1 MAGGPDILPVPG
13 APGRFL
19 NTVSGQPTIIEEI
32 FDDAV
37 FDTIEIP
44 AATALSNQEYL
55 FFDVSSNKKLNDAK
69 FGQNKRIPGSHML
82 KLAKIGLYVRQAYG
96 GAKVDGIDTI
106 LCFENGAYAFS
117 LGKRLVSEGPAWRY
131 PSGTGYYGVSTK
143 NDFSLIGLGV
153 PSPAAVPALAEQHE
167 ISDQMTLNAGLSFPT
182 RTWAAVAGQTIGTT
196 TGGLFVT
203 NTLQGVLR
211 KPVGV

>member
-1 MAGGPDILPVPG
+1 MAGAPDIIPVPG
-13 APGRFL
+13 SPGRFL
-19 NTVSGQPTIIEEI
+19 NTATGQPTIIEEI

-37 FDTIEIP
+37 FDTIEIA
-44 AATALSNQEYL
+44 AATNLSNTEYV
-55 FFDVSSNKKLNDAK
+55 FFDVTSNKKDQDAK
-69 FGQNKRIPGSHML
+69 FGQPKRIPASHML
-82 KLAKIGLYVRQAYG
+82 KLAKIGLYVRQCYG

-117 LGKRLVSEGPAWRY
+117 LGKRLVTEGPAWRY

-167 ISDQMTLNAGLSFPT
+167 ISDQMAINAALSFPT
-182 RTWAAVAGQTIGTT
+182 RAWAVAAGQTIGTT